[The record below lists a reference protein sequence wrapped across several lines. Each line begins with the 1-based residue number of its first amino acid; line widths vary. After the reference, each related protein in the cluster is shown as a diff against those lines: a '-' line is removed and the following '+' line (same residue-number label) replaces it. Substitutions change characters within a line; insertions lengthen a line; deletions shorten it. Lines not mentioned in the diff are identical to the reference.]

1 MGGVVKT
8 FIENSLGDPRA
19 AGPRR
24 GFTLVELLVVIA
36 IIGTL
41 VGLLLP
47 AVQQARESARRSSC
61 QNNLKQLALGCLNYH
76 DARSQFPPGN
86 TGLTDWQCGPGGT
99 GPAIGLLVRVL
110 PFMEEESLYN
120 KFDLT
125 ASVQGAT
132 NKAAAQSVGGGK
144 VAPSMYRCPSYADQ
158 AFGSLSF
165 GCSGSGFDVGASCY
179 AGVMGSTANA
189 WYGSAPAEAGIFYL
203 VQTGTAS
210 SVGWWYPQMKAQV
223 TRMKDVLDGTSNTL
237 LCGEVRP
244 NAMKA
249 IYPTQA
255 IDWGGL
261 YCAWPVGLASRAM
274 TMRYNQY
281 GPNQIMPGGN
291 ANWQDQMDFPFSSS
305 HVGGVFMAKVDGAVG
320 YVDDAIDITLW
331 RGAANMKGGE
341 TSKLP
346 W

>member
-1 MGGVVKT
+1 M
-8 FIENSLGDPRA
+8 ENSVENPRA

-47 AVQQARESARRSSC
+47 AVQQAREAARRSSC
-61 QNNLKQLALGCLNYH
+61 QSNLKQLALGCLNYH
-76 DARSQFPPGN
+76 DAQNQFPPAN

-110 PFMEEESLYN
+110 PFMEEQSLYN

-125 ASVQGAT
+125 ASVQGTT

-144 VAPSMYRCPSYADQ
+144 VAPSVYRCPSYGEQ
-158 AFGSLSF
+158 AYGGLSF

-179 AGVMGSTANA
+179 AGVMGSTSNA
-189 WYGSAPAEAGIFYL
+189 WYGSAPAEAGVFYL
-203 VQTGTAS
+203 VDTGTS
-210 SVGWWYPQMKAQV
+210 SGVGWWYPQRKAQV

-261 YCAWPVGLASRAM
+261 YCAWPVGLASRAA

-291 ANWQDQMDFPFSSS
+291 ANWQDQGDFPFSSS
-305 HVGGVFMAKVDGAVG
+305 HVDGVFMAKVDGAVG
-320 YVDDAIDITLW
+320 YVADSIDITLW

-341 TSKLP
+341 ITKLP

>member
-1 MGGVVKT
+1 VNS
-8 FIENSLGDPRA
+8 FIENSVENPRA
-19 AGPRR
+19 AGSRR

-47 AVQQARESARRSSC
+47 AVQQAREAARRSSC

-76 DARSQFPPGN
+76 DAQSQFPPAN

-110 PFMEEESLYN
+110 PFMEEQSLYN

-132 NKAAAQSVGGGK
+132 NKTAAQSVGGGK
-144 VAPSMYRCPSYADQ
+144 VAPSVYRCPSYGEQ
-158 AFGSLSF
+158 AYGSLSF

-179 AGVMGSTANA
+179 AGVMGSTSNS
-189 WYGSAPAEAGIFYL
+189 WYGSAPAEAGVFYL
-203 VQTGTAS
+203 VDTGTS
-210 SVGWWYPQMKAQV
+210 SGVGWWYPQRKAQV

-249 IYPTQA
+249 IYPAQA

-261 YCAWPVGLASRAM
+261 YCAWPVGLASRAA

-320 YVDDAIDITLW
+320 YVDDSIDITLW
-331 RGAANMKGGE
+331 RGAANMKGRE
-341 TSKLP
+341 TTKIP